1 MPNIN
6 GTNGTNGTNGANPTA
21 GGNGADA
28 SFTQNGLI
36 GADTI
41 TVNVKGGKGGKGG
54 NKVGVGTGA
63 DGGDGGDAAITMNG
77 NIFNNPANNTMR
89 VRATATGGAGG
100 LGGTGTTPG
109 TQGDGGDANVTLSG
123 NVVQVAK
130 NMNTIELNAHAI
142 GGAGT
147 RYGNATA
154 VVNGNVV
161 QATKANN
168 VILEALAE
176 VDGPD
181 SHLNHGNTDFGT
193 KTATVN
199 GNIVQGNI
207 KNVSLIADAGP
218 SNSTANINGNI
229 LNLTATSNGLV
240 YVFAQGQHIAVTNN
254 KFNLGKQTLELAIS
268 EFSPSYDSVIQNNE
282 FIGTGTNTFVFSNNA
297 APVAQM
303 PKDFAVINLATET
316 FVFNGDSNV
325 LKQFVNVTGQGNN
338 ADFDITGDN
347 NANILNSGEGDDIVN
362 GGAGNDTIG
371 SNGGNDT
378 LTGGNG
384 NDTIDGGADIDTAIY
399 QGNYGEYA
407 VSFSNI
413 GNLPGTVTDLV
424 PNRDGADSLTNV
436 EFIQFADG
444 TYNVLTNTFV
454 PNMGNTAPVATNDA
468 YNTNEDTAL
477 VIAPV
482 GVLGN
487 DTDADVDPLT
497 ATLVTGPTNGILVL
511 NPDGSFTYTPNAD
524 FYGVDSFTYQANDG
538 TDNSN
543 IATVNITVDA
553 VNDAPPVATDDAYN
567 TNEDTALVIAPVGVL
582 GNDTDV
588 DMDPLTAAVVTGPT
602 NGNLVLNA
610 DGSFTYTPNANFNGL
625 DSFTYQANDGTANSN
640 IATVNI
646 TVNAVSDAPVA
657 TNDAYNT
664 NEDTALVI
672 APAGVLGNDTDVEND
687 PLTAAVV
694 TGPTNGNLV
703 LNADGSFTYTP
714 NANFNGADSFTYQA
728 NDGTDNSNIATV
740 NITVNAVNDAP
751 VATND
756 AYNTNEDTALVI
768 APAGVLG
775 NDTDVDM
782 DPLTAAVV
790 TGPTNGNLVLNADG
804 SFTYTPNAN
813 FNGLDSFTY
822 QANDGTDNSN
832 IATVNI
838 TVNAVND
845 APVATNDAYNTNE
858 DTALVIAP
866 VGVLG
871 NDTDVEN
878 DPLTATVVTGPTNGN
893 LVLNADGSFT
903 YTPNADFNGVDS
915 FTYQANDGTDNSNI
929 ATVNITVNAVNDAPV
944 ATNDAYN
951 TNEDTALV
959 IAPAGVLGN
968 DTDVDMDPLTA
979 TVVTGPTNGNL
990 VLNADGSFTY
1000 TPNANFNGLD
1010 SFTYVAND
1018 GSVDSAPATVNIT
1031 VNAVNDAPVAADDA
1045 YATNMNSALVIAPV
1059 GVLGNDTDV
1068 DMDPLTAAVVTGPTN
1083 GILTLNPDGSFT
1095 YTPNMGYTGPDSFT
1109 YVAND
1114 GSVDSAPATVNITV
1128 NAGMTFLGTPGDDNL
1143 VGGPADDLFYATT
1156 GTDTLDGAGHINGDT
1171 VDFSNATSGV
1181 TANLAPA
1188 QQDFTASGLG
1198 LTTILNVENLTG
1210 SNFDDVLVGDVNRNT
1225 LDGGAGNDT
1234 LIATAGNDTLTGGAN
1249 GAFGDTAD
1257 FSGAIGTG
1265 VTVDLNA
1272 QGAPQAVG
1280 GGFGNVTLD
1289 GIENVV
1295 GSGFTDTLIGDA
1307 GNNRLSGGGDNDI
1320 LTGGLGDDIIDGG
1333 TGIDTAVYSSQPG
1346 GANIGWNG
1354 SSFTVTGPDGTDE
1367 LNNVE
1372 VVDDVGGGAKILLV
1386 GAGGYAT
1393 INDAITAANAGDT
1406 IVIAPGTYN
1415 ENVLVNKSVTLLG
1428 AGPGVVIQGTFEAD
1442 NGIVGDVS
1450 TFLSTA
1456 VAYTGVAGIGIDV
1469 SADNVTLSN
1478 ITVDGFRTGVSTSGA
1493 SVSGLTLDGMT
1504 MQDSVFGFGKPD
1516 GTTLTGLSI
1525 TDSTFLDSYIGV
1537 YLYNDDPLLAGAS
1550 DAINTTITGSTF
1562 QDLTQKGIY
1571 AETAQGTTLFD
1582 NLIMDNVGQYG
1593 GGPAFGAAGAN
1604 GSGID
1609 INLKFNTYTGDL
1621 TISNFDFDDVGSS
1634 TGRPDLYPNGH
1645 QNAAAIAIKGRDDP
1659 GHALYGANPADVS
1672 GLNVNIANGSIDG
1685 TSTGIRAG
1693 EAGKANPSLNVSGPS
1708 ITIDGVEITNNLS
1721 NPLHDQIDNRTGS
1734 LMTVQGTG
1742 GADVY
1747 HSAQTVTS
1755 SGPISFFGQGGND
1768 DFLGG
1773 RGNDTFNG
1781 GADDDMLDGGSA
1793 GVDTAIFSTQ
1803 LTPND
1808 IVWNGTGYTVFGPDG
1823 VDTLNNIDVI
1833 DDIGGG
1839 SKILL
1844 VGAGGY
1850 ATINDAIAAANAGDT
1865 ILVAPGTYNENV
1877 LLNKSVTLMGAAP
1890 GVIIQGTFETDNGIV
1905 GDVNTFL
1912 STAVAYTGAAGTGIT
1927 VSADGVTISNI
1938 TVDGFLNA
1946 ISANNAGGAVSGL
1959 TLNDV
1964 TMQDSVFGF
1973 IKQDT
1978 TTLNGM
1984 TMNGGLIQDSYIG
1997 VYFYNDNPTD
2007 ADAIDTTIDGT
2018 TFQDITQK
2026 GIYVETLQGNTLFD
2040 NLIMNNVGQYGGG
2053 PAFGAAGAHGA
2064 GIDLNLKFH
2073 DYDGSVT
2080 ISNFD
2085 LLNVGSSTGRPDLYP
2100 NGHPNAAAIAVKGR
2114 DDPGH
2119 ALYGANP
2126 ADVSDLDVTIVNG
2139 SIDGTSTGIRAGEAS
2154 KANPALNVSGP
2165 AVTVQN
2171 VNIENNLSNPLHDQ
2185 IANHT
2190 GSLMTVMGNNQANVY
2205 HAAPTSVASGPIRFI
2220 GLGGVDDLLGGAGND
2235 ILQGG
2240 TGNDILDGGDGNDT
2254 ADYSDATA
2262 NNLNVNLNTGTSGGG
2277 GRGADTLFNIE
2288 NALGSGFNDKL
2299 TGNGGVNMLIGAGG
2313 NDTLSGLGGNDIL
2326 YGGAGD
2332 DIITGGGNSDI
2343 AYFSGHEWEYTTVT
2357 LANVDGL
2364 DGNDTLATVER
2375 LKFLAPDH
2383 VSDINNDGYGDLLYY
2398 RGTDGKLNTIAS
2410 DGTGTEAATVVGGT
2424 FGADW
2429 RTVGTGT
2436 FRIDINRNSSLLL
2449 QDTTTG
2455 DLKIWRAG
2463 ANSASTLLTTQP
2475 GSANWTAKAVGDFD
2489 GDGTSDV
2496 LLQDDTLPVAQTQIM
2511 FLGGNALI
2519 NGVVSA
2525 VTAVPTVT
2533 GFTAVSSGDFNGDG
2547 KSDILWQSTAPG
2559 SSNVHVTLMDGAII
2573 AEKSTIIGP
2582 GVGYTAYGTG
2592 DFDGDGKSDILF
2604 TDAGGDAL
2612 IWTMDGTSHTGSSG
2626 IFAKPSAGSVLRGA
2640 EDYNRDGSSDLLWQ
2654 DGGTTRVQLV
2664 NPNLTAGGLINI
2676 NNAPGATFTL
2686 VGSSGGG

>member
-640 IATVNI
+640 I
-646 TVNAVSDAPVA
+646 
-657 TNDAYNT
+657 
-664 NEDTALVI
+664 
-672 APAGVLGNDTDVEND
+672 
-687 PLTAAVV
+687 
-694 TGPTNGNLV
+694 
-703 LNADGSFTYTP
+703 
-714 NANFNGADSFTYQA
+714 
-728 NDGTDNSNIATV
+728 
-740 NITVNAVNDAP
+740 
-751 VATND
+751 
-756 AYNTNEDTALVI
+756 
-768 APAGVLG
+768 
-775 NDTDVDM
+775 
-782 DPLTAAVV
+782 
-790 TGPTNGNLVLNADG
+790 
-804 SFTYTPNAN
+804 
-813 FNGLDSFTY
+813 
-822 QANDGTDNSN
+822 
-832 IATVNI
+832 
-838 TVNAVND
+838 
-845 APVATNDAYNTNE
+845 
-858 DTALVIAP
+858 
-866 VGVLG
+866 
-871 NDTDVEN
+871 
-878 DPLTATVVTGPTNGN
+878 
-893 LVLNADGSFT
+893 
-903 YTPNADFNGVDS
+903 
-915 FTYQANDGTDNSNI
+915 
-929 ATVNITVNAVNDAPV
+929 
-944 ATNDAYN
+944 
-951 TNEDTALV
+951 
-959 IAPAGVLGN
+959 
-968 DTDVDMDPLTA
+968 
-979 TVVTGPTNGNL
+979 
-990 VLNADGSFTY
+990 
-1000 TPNANFNGLD
+1000 
-1010 SFTYVAND
+1010 
-1018 GSVDSAPATVNIT
+1018 ATVNIT